1 MSVLGK
7 DLFDF
12 QRSHTNTKVEFGASG
27 YWVEMVPEM
36 QPYGTVLTEILN
48 LDVTPFQKLLDRL
61 NTAVHE
67 KNYDDAPRAYMDM
80 QKGFGSLPLYRLYLM
95 DFRYFGDMKIEEFVG
110 EEAREAFA
118 EYVINEER
126 EIPSFMQQQIKDIQ
140 LIQERY
146 AWFLDR
152 VFANAVFEKKKGQR
166 KESLAQ
172 LIYSSGY
179 EAFVSGVSLG
189 KDPEVD
195 APLVRAQYRIRGERE
210 NAEVVEKMYFDRLLD
225 FVYVELMKGLQKGF
239 VPKRCA
245 NCGRW
250 FLQMPGMT
258 YAYCGEPAPGQ
269 DGKTC
274 REIGATSS
282 FRSKV
287 QNNDVWKAHQRAY
300 KKYFARTRKGTMS
313 KGVFEVWSRKMETL
327 RDDALKEYDRAKS
340 EEERQRIV
348 DEVTQ
353 KLNTLERIEAEDGG
367 SYHPDQA
374 GTYIATYWVVP
385 KDARDSYSVSRKII
399 LTDTEGQ
406 AHTEENGG
414 QKQKEDTNSEE
425 DSETPVQGI
434 LDVEVTVSGEDAD
447 AQAARELEEKIED
460 GEVMML
466 SGAENTFR
474 ARETVHLEKGET
486 IYYPSYIGNY
496 LTCWFT
502 VNGKIAYCL
511 ESHRSSPPRGD
522 YVAQVLDS
530 NKNLQKVLYYGYGGA
545 GDITGSYLSGK
556 SAEEKYVYTHIAA
569 SYAYAGEA
577 GFTGCKYEDL
587 VNAGVIA
594 YIDHLF
600 AMEEPPKGEISLS
613 KTSVKAV
620 RNGNVQKTP
629 DIF

>member
-189 KDPEVD
+189 KNPEVD

-274 REIGATSS
+274 REIGAASS
-282 FRSKV
+282 FKDKV
-287 QNNDVWKAHQRAY
+287 ANNEVWQVQQRAY
-300 KKYFARTRKGTMS
+300 KKYYARTMRKDMT
-313 KGVFEVWSRKMETL
+313 KAEFEAWT
-327 RDDALKEYDRAKS
+327 RDAEQKRDAALEPYARAES
-340 EEERQRIV
+340 EKERQRI
-348 DEVTQ
+348 
-353 KLNTLERIEAEDGG
+353 
-367 SYHPDQA
+367 
-374 GTYIATYWVVP
+374 
-385 KDARDSYSVSRKII
+385 
-399 LTDTEGQ
+399 
-406 AHTEENGG
+406 
-414 QKQKEDTNSEE
+414 
-425 DSETPVQGI
+425 
-434 LDVEVTVSGEDAD
+434 
-447 AQAARELEEKIED
+447 AAELEEK
-460 GEVMML
+460 L
-466 SGAENTFR
+466 NR
-474 ARETVHLEKGET
+474 L
-486 IYYPSYIGNY
+486 
-496 LTCWFT
+496 
-502 VNGKIAYCL
+502 
-511 ESHRSSPPRGD
+511 
-522 YVAQVLDS
+522 
-530 NKNLQKVLYYGYGGA
+530 
-545 GDITGSYLSGK
+545 
-556 SAEEKYVYTHIAA
+556 
-569 SYAYAGEA
+569 
-577 GFTGCKYEDL
+577 
-587 VNAGVIA
+587 
-594 YIDHLF
+594 
-600 AMEEPPKGEISLS
+600 
-613 KTSVKAV
+613 
-620 RNGNVQKTP
+620 
-629 DIF
+629 

>member
-225 FVYVELMKGLQKGF
+225 FVYVEFMKGLQKGF

-250 FLQMPGMT
+250 FLQAPGAT
-258 YAYCGEPAPGQ
+258 FAYCAGPAPE
-269 DGKTC
+269 DPGKTC
-274 REIGATSS
+274 REIGAASS
-282 FRSKV
+282 FKDKV
-287 QNNDVWKAHQRAY
+287 ANNEVWQVQQRAY
-300 KKYFARTRKGTMS
+300 KKYYARTMRKDMT
-313 KGVFEVWSRKMETL
+313 KAEFEAWT
-327 RDDALKEYDRAKS
+327 RDAEQKRDAALEPYARAES
-340 EEERQRIV
+340 EEERQRI
-348 DEVTQ
+348 
-353 KLNTLERIEAEDGG
+353 
-367 SYHPDQA
+367 
-374 GTYIATYWVVP
+374 
-385 KDARDSYSVSRKII
+385 
-399 LTDTEGQ
+399 
-406 AHTEENGG
+406 
-414 QKQKEDTNSEE
+414 
-425 DSETPVQGI
+425 
-434 LDVEVTVSGEDAD
+434 
-447 AQAARELEEKIED
+447 AAELEEK
-460 GEVMML
+460 L
-466 SGAENTFR
+466 NR
-474 ARETVHLEKGET
+474 L
-486 IYYPSYIGNY
+486 
-496 LTCWFT
+496 
-502 VNGKIAYCL
+502 
-511 ESHRSSPPRGD
+511 
-522 YVAQVLDS
+522 
-530 NKNLQKVLYYGYGGA
+530 
-545 GDITGSYLSGK
+545 
-556 SAEEKYVYTHIAA
+556 
-569 SYAYAGEA
+569 
-577 GFTGCKYEDL
+577 
-587 VNAGVIA
+587 
-594 YIDHLF
+594 
-600 AMEEPPKGEISLS
+600 
-613 KTSVKAV
+613 
-620 RNGNVQKTP
+620 
-629 DIF
+629 